1 MRSVVEL
8 REGGQ
13 GIEVT
18 ADNRI
23 EYAHLM
29 ADYRLNK
36 QVRACVACS
45 SMHPVRVYTCA
56 SS

>member
-36 QVRACVACS
+36 QVRARVWHARACTPCVYVHMCI
-45 SMHPVRVYTCA
+45 
-56 SS
+56 